1 MVSSAQQPL
10 SLKHTEARE
19 RAALLEVTS
28 YDVTLDLDRGDET
41 FGSVSTI
48 TVMSQG
54 GPTFVEVQP
63 VTLNAVNVNGTA
75 VDVSRLDRGRVPI
88 DTDPGENVVVVDAVM
103 RYRHDGEGLHRSVDP
118 ADGCH
123 YVYAMTFLDAAPS
136 VFGCFDQ
143 PDLKAVWNLHVR
155 APHDWV
161 VLGNSPATQVEPGS
175 WVLAPTL
182 PLSTYLVALV
192 AGPYHVVRSEHDG
205 IPLGLSARASIARH
219 LDHDAEEI
227 FTLTAQSFDEFHRLF
242 GVRYP
247 FGDYHQAFVPEFNAG
262 AMESAGCVTFRD
274 PMIFQSRVVRT
285 HHVVRASTIV
295 HEMAHMWFGDLVT
308 PEWWDDLWL
317 NESFAEYMGSR
328 VTADVTEFSDTWV
341 TDVHTRRSWGLTA
354 DQRPSTH
361 AVAGNG
367 AADGATALQNFD
379 GISYAKGATIIKQ
392 LNARLGDDVFFGG
405 VSDHFEKHRFGNA
418 TMADLL
424 AAWERAGA
432 GDLASFRD
440 GWLLTAGPDRIVL
453 DRAAGVVRRTP
464 LEGHPADRDHALSLA
479 SAVDGAAGEWTFERL
494 VLDADEVAVTVPD
507 GPVVV
512 DPHVDSWAVTL
523 LDDETLAALPNV
535 LPATEDQL
543 LRASAWVSVRNAFQ
557 LALLAP
563 EVALD
568 LVERIIPHEDT
579 DDGVGQTLGWAIW
592 DVASDATDPVAA
604 LARVHDVAARA
615 SPAPSRLAACSSRPC
630 RSRWPTSGDVD
641 GSARLAGVRRL
652 GSPRGVV
659 DLDLRWRILLR
670 LAKLG
675 AVTRDELAAALAEE
689 PTAVSQVEHARP
701 SPRCPTPRPRPGRGS
716 TSAARSTCRTTSSRR
731 SASACGRS
739 ARSTSPTRTSTGTST
754 RCSPPPRSAAARCW
768 PAPPTSS
775 TRAGRTPTRPWRE
788 RTRCWR
794 ATTSTRRSAASSWTR
809 PGTSKRRLA
818 IRRTFGGP
826 A

>member
-28 YDVTLDLDRGDET
+28 YDVALDLDRGDET

-48 TVMSQG
+48 TVVSHG
-54 GPTFVEVQP
+54 GPTFLEVQP
-63 VTLNAVNVNGTA
+63 VTLNAVTVNGRA

-136 VFGCFDQ
+136 IFGCFDQ
-143 PDLKAVWNLHVR
+143 PDLKAVWNVQVR

-308 PEWWDDLWL
+308 PAWWDDLWL
-317 NESFAEYMGSR
+317 NESFAEYMGAR
-328 VTADVTEFSDTWV
+328 VTADVTEFSETWV

-392 LNARLGDDVFFGG
+392 LNARLGDDVFFRG

-479 SAVDGAAGEWTFERL
+479 SAADGAAGEWNFERL
-494 VLDADEVAVTVPD
+494 VLDADEVAVAVPD

-523 LDDETLAALPNV
+523 LDDETLAALPHV

-557 LALLAP
+557 HALLAP

-579 DDGVGQTLGWAIW
+579 DDGVGQTLGWAIY
-592 DVASDATDPVAA
+592 DVATVATDHEAA
-604 LARVHDVAARA
+604 LARLHDVAAARA
-615 SPAPSRLAACSSRPC
+615 STRRGRLQPPARRPPDAGGDLQRRARVCTAGWPAPDSPTARSWTSTCAGGSCCGWPSSAP
-630 RSRWPTSGDVD
+630 SPATSSPPRWPRSPP
-641 GSARLAGVRRL
+641 RCRR
-652 GSPRGVV
+652 SSTPR
-659 DLDLRWRILLR
+659 RW
-670 LAKLG
+670 
-675 AVTRDELAAALAEE
+675 
-689 PTAVSQVEHARP
+689 
-701 SPRCPTPRPRPGRGS
+701 PRCPTPRPRPGRGS
-716 TSAARSTCRTTSSRR
+716 ASAARSRCRTTSSRR

-754 RCSPPPRSAAARCW
+754 SCSPPPRCAAARCW
-768 PAPPTSS
+768 P
-775 TRAGRTPTRPWRE
+775 
-788 RTRCWR
+788 R
-794 ATTSTRRSAASSWTR
+794 ATQVFYPRWSDTEETVARAHALLARDDVDTTIRRELVDETWDLE
-809 PGTSKRRLA
+809 RRLA
-818 IRRTFGGP
+818 IRRAFGGP